1 MSGTLRVG
9 INARLLHA
17 PDLRGWNRYT
27 GNLLAA
33 LAARGVELVL
43 YSDRPPHESH
53 LARLPEGS
61 YQTRV
66 APSMY
71 YPIWAQHW
79 LPRQC
84 ARDRVDLLHTPFH
97 FGLPWSSPCPRVL
110 TLHDAIDRVDYGPR
124 TSWRGAGRRAGRE
137 PTRPVGGAGPGR
149 AGHHRERARP
159 GRPHHAFR
167 RAGRQDHRD
176 PRGGRPPVPRAGSAR
191 RPRAVRRAHGLVRP
205 YIFYV
210 GGWEGRKNLPF
221 LIRAFAAADL
231 GGVDLVLAGGRD
243 SQRAEP
249 LDRARVC
256 GMADR
261 VHRLGWAEEADLPAL
276 YAEALAFVNPSAY
289 EGFGLQLCEAMA
301 VGCPTLAARATALP
315 EVLGAGGETFHLDAP
330 DELAGLLRR
339 VATEPDYR
347 EELSRRA
354 GCARPTSRGRARRR
368 RR

>member
-61 YQTRV
+61 YQIRV

-110 TLHDAIDRVDYGPR
+110 TLHDAIDRVDYGSC
-124 TSWRGAGRRAGRE
+124 TSWRARWRRARSRTDSTSGRRGS
-137 PTRPVGGAGPGR
+137 GPS
-149 AGHHRERARP
+149 
-159 GRPHHAFR
+159 
-167 RAGRQDHRD
+167 
-176 PRGGRPPVPRAGSAR
+176 GSS
-191 RPRAVRRAHGLVRP
+191 P
-205 YIFYV
+205 
-210 GGWEGRKNLPF
+210 
-221 LIRAFAAADL
+221 
-231 GGVDLVLAGGRD
+231 
-243 SQRAEP
+243 
-249 LDRARVC
+249 
-256 GMADR
+256 
-261 VHRLGWAEEADLPAL
+261 
-276 YAEALAFVNPSAY
+276 
-289 EGFGLQLCEAMA
+289 
-301 VGCPTLAARATALP
+301 
-315 EVLGAGGETFHLDAP
+315 
-330 DELAGLLRR
+330 
-339 VATEPDYR
+339 
-347 EELSRRA
+347 
-354 GCARPTSRGRARRR
+354 
-368 RR
+368 